1 MRPALLFVSIY
12 ETGSVHSS
20 LALENLSRIFEMGPN
35 TIDIQLKVR
44 ELSQTIPKAISNMK
58 ALVLKKPG
66 DASVETIPSPV
77 AAPGELLLR
86 VRMVGFC
93 GSDLNSFRG
102 RNPLVTFPRILGHEV
117 SATVIEGDSSL
128 PAGTDVALSPY
139 TSCGSCASCRRGRP
153 NACQFNQTL
162 GVQRDG
168 ALAEFVAMPREKL
181 YPAKLT
187 RKELC
192 LVEPLTVGFH
202 AVARGRVKADDTV
215 AVLGCGGVGL
225 GAVAA
230 SNARGARTIC
240 VDMDDEKL
248 VVARAAGGSDAIN
261 TAKESLHD
269 RLQELTEGRGPDV
282 IVEAIG
288 TPQTFRAAVEE
299 VAFTGRVVY
308 IGYAKEPVTYETRL
322 FVQKELDILGSRNAL
337 PEDFRAVIHLLE
349 EKKFP
354 VDEAVSLSVPLEE
367 AAEALRSWSENP
379 AKFKK
384 IMVSL
389 D

>member
-1 MRPALLFVSIY
+1 MERVVYIQRGDGESS
-12 ETGSVHSS
+12 THSRD
-20 LALENLSRIFEMGPN
+20 EPN
-35 TIDIQLKVR
+35 TMDAQLQCGCCRKSFPEATSSV
-44 ELSQTIPKAISNMK
+44 K
-58 ALVLKKPG
+58 ALVLKRPG
-66 DASVETIPSPV
+66 EASVEMVPNPV

-102 RNPLVTFPRILGHEV
+102 RNPLVTFPRIPGHEV
-117 SATVIEGDSSL
+117 SATVVEGDGAL
-128 PAGTDVALSPY
+128 LAGTDVALSPY
-139 TSCGSCASCRRGRP
+139 TSCGRCPSCRRGRS

-202 AVARGRVKADDTV
+202 AVARGRIKADDTV
-215 AVLGCGGVGL
+215 AILGCGGVGL

-230 SNARGARTIC
+230 SSARSARTIC

-248 VVARAAGGSDAIN
+248 AVAQAAGGSDAIN

-282 IVEAIG
+282 VIEAIG

-308 IGYAKEPVTYETRL
+308 IGYAKEPVSYETRL

-337 PEDFRAVIHLLE
+337 PEDFRAVIDLLE
-349 EKKFP
+349 KKKFP
-354 VDEAVSLSVPLEE
+354 VDQAVSLVVPLEE
-367 AAEALRSWSENP
+367 AADALRSWSENP
-379 AKFKK
+379 ASFKK
-384 IMVSL
+384 IMVSV